1 MSLILFQAELEIGKK
16 KFQVVDSI
24 ESPLLDRVIEVLENA
39 ILWQLS
45 ALLSGRC
52 AFQWSASVNHPGLS
66 RD

>member
-39 ILWQLS
+39 VLWQLS
-45 ALLSGRC
+45 ALLSCG
-52 AFQWSASVNHPGLS
+52 
-66 RD
+66 